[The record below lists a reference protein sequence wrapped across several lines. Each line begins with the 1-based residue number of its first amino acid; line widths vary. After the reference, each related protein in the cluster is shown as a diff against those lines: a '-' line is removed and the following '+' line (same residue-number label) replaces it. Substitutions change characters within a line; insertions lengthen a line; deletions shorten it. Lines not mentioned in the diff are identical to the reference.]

1 MKIGSRS
8 YILESFDRK
17 KIKNYISSY
26 KQKIKNLTGKILT
39 KLKIPK
45 FFTAEIA
52 KFFMVYRYTE
62 YLKL

>member
-1 MKIGSRS
+1 MKIGGRS
-8 YILESFDRK
+8 SNLESVDRK

-26 KQKIKNLTGKILT
+26 EQKIKNLTGKILI

-45 FFTAEIA
+45 FFTAKIA
-52 KFFMVYRYTE
+52 KFLMVYRYTE

>member
-1 MKIGSRS
+1 MKIRS
-8 YILESFDRK
+8 SSSILESIDRK
-17 KIKNYISSY
+17 KIKKCIFSY
-26 KQKIKNLTGKILT
+26 EQKIKNLSGKILI

-52 KFFMVYRYTE
+52 KFLMVYRYTE

>member
-1 MKIGSRS
+1 MKIGNRS
-8 YILESFDRK
+8 SILESIDGK
-17 KIKNYISSY
+17 KIKNWISLY

-45 FFTAEIA
+45 FFTAKII

>member
-1 MKIGSRS
+1 MKIGSS
-8 YILESFDRK
+8 SSNLELVDRK
-17 KIKNYISSY
+17 KIKNCNSSY
-26 KQKIKNLTGKILT
+26 KQKIKNLSGKILT
-39 KLKIPK
+39 KLKIPE

>member
-1 MKIGSRS
+1 MKIGNRS
-8 YILESFDRK
+8 FNLESIDRK
-17 KIKNYISSY
+17 KIKNSISSF
-26 KQKIKNLTGKILT
+26 KQKLKNITSKILT

>member
-1 MKIGSRS
+1 MKLGSS
-8 YILESFDRK
+8 SSILESIARK

-52 KFFMVYRYTE
+52 KFIMVYRYTE

>member
-1 MKIGSRS
+1 MKIGGRS
-8 YILESFDRK
+8 SNLESVDRK

-26 KQKIKNLTGKILT
+26 EQKIKNLTGKILT

-52 KFFMVYRYTE
+52 KFLMVYRYTE

>member
-1 MKIGSRS
+1 MKIGGRS
-8 YILESFDRK
+8 SILESIARK

-45 FFTAEIA
+45 FFTAEIV